1 MALDKNTLSTI
12 QSMLGLDSYVDGN
25 PQEIP
30 VIFERVCEAYL
41 QFGKQIGVRRI
52 QPQLLPLI
60 AIVAELI
67 EDTAK
72 KINEQKQVEDI
83 VKAAAE
89 AHERAAEK
97 VKAKRGR
104 PKNGRKHTEPELVGS
119 A

>member
-1 MALDKNTLSTI
+1 MALDKNTLDTI
-12 QSMLGLDSYVDGN
+12 RSMLDLDSYVDGN

-72 KINEQKQVEDI
+72 KINEQKP
-83 VKAAAE
+83 
-89 AHERAAEK
+89 RTRG
-97 VKAKRGR
+97 KAK
-104 PKNGRKHTEPELVGS
+104 NGGKHTEPELVGS